1 MLQKVVEI
9 LGKCNAAINCQNVVK
24 PVVRY
29 INTTLHLEQW
39 NGGTVKQCQ
48 RHRLK
53 LTKNSSSI
61 DFEQHKPVL
70 IPMQSIF
77 RSEYEWCHWQ
87 FPERANIDIGE
98 KLFHSCVKVEVHPML
113 RDNSERNLFLCWWK
127 QISSRCRR
135 YNFFGGLEFCTLVH
149 FKSAACFSK
158 LLTHK
163 VGCCC
168 FLIPPKS
175 TLTTLSWLLQTA
187 FEPDHCKLAETSFCK
202 FYELIFTH
210 SNILRK
216 EIKH

>member
-1 MLQKVVEI
+1 MMNLASFALPTLLFFFILAATYLRKVCHNILICKVYSKGPWRGKRYLAIMLQKVVEI

-77 RSEYEWCHWQ
+77 RSEYE
-87 FPERANIDIGE
+87 
-98 KLFHSCVKVEVHPML
+98 
-113 RDNSERNLFLCWWK
+113 
-127 QISSRCRR
+127 
-135 YNFFGGLEFCTLVH
+135 
-149 FKSAACFSK
+149 
-158 LLTHK
+158 
-163 VGCCC
+163 
-168 FLIPPKS
+168 
-175 TLTTLSWLLQTA
+175 
-187 FEPDHCKLAETSFCK
+187 
-202 FYELIFTH
+202 
-210 SNILRK
+210 
-216 EIKH
+216 